1 MTKEEFEKLIQK
13 AIESFPLKIK
23 KLLDNVVVVVED
35 LPDDEITKKLNLP
48 NKYALF
54 GLYQGIPKTKRGV
67 RYGNVLPDKITLFQ
81 KPIEK
86 IAQEPKKIEEIV
98 KKTLWH
104 EIAHH
109 FGFDEREVRKLEK
122 KKFQNNV

>member
-48 NKYALF
+48 N
-54 GLYQGIPKTKRGV
+54 
-67 RYGNVLPDKITLFQ
+67 
-81 KPIEK
+81 
-86 IAQEPKKIEEIV
+86 
-98 KKTLWH
+98 
-104 EIAHH
+104 
-109 FGFDEREVRKLEK
+109 
-122 KKFQNNV
+122 